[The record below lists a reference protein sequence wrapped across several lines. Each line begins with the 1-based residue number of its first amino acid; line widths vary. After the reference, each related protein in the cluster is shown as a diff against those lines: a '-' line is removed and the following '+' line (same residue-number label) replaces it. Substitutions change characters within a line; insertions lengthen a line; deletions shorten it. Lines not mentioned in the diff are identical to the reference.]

1 MGVIVSRKL
10 LLSGCA
16 MGAIVFSGLAAVP
29 ALAAGTEAGTVITNS
44 VTVSYEVNNVA
55 QDDATATNDITVD
68 RKIDLT
74 VARLDDTATVV
85 TPGATA
91 QAVSFRVEN
100 LSNDTLDFEL
110 VAAQVT
116 DGEAAGISGLDGFD
130 VIEPLTLYLDDG
142 DNAFDGGDT
151 VITHLNALA
160 PDASVRVWVVAD
172 VPTGLANAAIASIT
186 LTATAKENDNGAALG
201 SDLVESATNTA
212 GEDTIFA
219 DGASGIAG
227 DTARNAAF
235 SAIDDFVVL
244 TATLTAAK
252 TSKVVAGDFGTGAAI
267 PGATVEYCI
276 AVSNSG
282 GTAAT
287 NITITDDLP
296 DEVTFVDAFG
306 VLVGGADCDT
316 PGADTGSESGGE
328 VSGSIASLNAGT
340 TQTLI
345 FRAMID

>member
-1 MGVIVSRKL
+1 MGGIVSRNL

-16 MGAIVFSGLAAVP
+16 AGAIAFAGFAASP
-29 ALAAGTEAGTVITNS
+29 ALAAGTAAGTVITND
-44 VTVSYEVNNVA
+44 VTVSYEVGGEE
-55 QDDATATNDITVD
+55 QDDATATNQITVD

-74 VARLDDTATVV
+74 VDRVDDTATSV
-85 TPGATA
+85 TPGADA
-91 QAVSFRVEN
+91 QAVSFLVEN

-116 DGEAAGISGLDGFD
+116 TGSAAGIAGNDSFD
-130 VIEPLTLYLDDG
+130 VSTPLTFYLDDG
-142 DNAFDGGDT
+142 DNVFDET
-151 VITHLNALA
+151 TPITHLNSLA
-160 PDASVRVWVVAD
+160 PDTPVRVWVVAD
-172 VPTGLANAAIASIT
+172 VPTGLANAAIASVT

-201 SDLVESATNTA
+201 SNLTQSATNTA

-219 DGASGIAG
+219 DGASGVAG

-244 TATLTAAK
+244 TATLAAAK
-252 TSKVVAGDFGTGAAI
+252 TSEVVAGDFATGAAI

-287 NITITDDLP
+287 NINISDELP
-296 DEVTFVDAFG
+296 DEVTFVSAFG
-306 VLVGGADCDT
+306 VLVGGADCDN
-316 PGADTGSESGGE
+316 PGANTGSEAGGI
-328 VSGSIASLNAGT
+328 VSGSIASLAAGS

-345 FRAMID
+345 FRATID